1 MIEDIERTRR
11 HAEDDEHSPS
21 IEEVHS
27 PECAPDSMITHGE
40 QAEWYSLDDVDRI
53 DSTDDGLYCLKVDSP
68 RSEFLVGQT
77 LIPTHN
83 TEEAKAQQALK
94 GEAASIIGSVAR
106 LGRAAG
112 VFLMIATQRP
122 DAKLIPGELKSNL
135 GCRLACGN
143 MASTASSMVLE
154 NGDATRTPGYPK
166 GRGIVKVYSNQER
179 CQFYFAPQEWIVD
192 WLKRRGLNPDGTPLE
207 SGPSGI
213 LADDNMDLIRNGET
227 MNSLQGVDNEGYIDE
242 LREQDAQVKAAH
254 AAKLAEMGIGVD
266 ARARLQA
273 DAARN
278 TASSGPVPGSV
289 GYEEAVKL
297 GHPDL
302 KGSSGEQTGRPEDE
316 WADYGG
322 VMDALKAAGDDDDDP
337 APGADSHE
345 GDGELLME
353 EEQDD

>member
-1 MIEDIERTRR
+1 MVDCAEKDEWFSLQDVEPNEDL
-11 HAEDDEHSPS
+11 S
-21 IEEVHS
+21 EE
-27 PECAPDSMITHGE
+27 
-40 QAEWYSLDDVDRI
+40 
-53 DSTDDGLYCLKVDSP
+53 LYCLKVDSP
-68 RSEFLVGQT
+68 RSEFLIGQT
-77 LIPTHN
+77 LLPTHN

-112 VFLMIATQRP
+112 VFLQIATQRP
-122 DAKLIPGELKSNL
+122 DARLIAGELKANL

-179 CQFYFAPQEWIVD
+179 CQFYFQPQEWIVD

-207 SGPSGI
+207 SGPSGM

-227 MNSLQGVDNEGYIDE
+227 MNSLQGVDNEDYIAD
-242 LREQDAQVKAAH
+242 LREQDAQVKAEH
-254 AAKLAEMGIGVD
+254 AAKLAEMGLASD
-266 ARARLQA
+266 TRARLQA

-278 TASSGPVPGSV
+278 SAPSGPVPGAV
-289 GYEEAVKL
+289 GYEEAVRL

-302 KGSSGEQTGRPEDE
+302 KGASVEQTGRPEDE
-316 WADYGG
+316 WSDYGG
-322 VMDALKAAGDDDDDP
+322 TMDALMAAGDEPSGAVSIDAAGAQQDDGGSASHGDDD
-337 APGADSHE
+337 E
-345 GDGELLME
+345 FLLE
-353 EEQDD
+353 ENQD

>member
-1 MIEDIERTRR
+1 MTRLEKD
-11 HAEDDEHSPS
+11 AISADE
-21 IEEVHS
+21 
-27 PECAPDSMITHGE
+27 
-40 QAEWYSLDDVDRI
+40 EWFTLDDLQLAE
-53 DSTDDGLYCLKVDSP
+53 SNEKLYCLQVDSP
-68 RSEFLVGQT
+68 RSEFLVSNV
-77 LIPTHN
+77 LVPTHN
-83 TEEAKAQQALK
+83 TDEAKAQQALK

-112 VFLMIATQRP
+112 VFLQIATQRP
-122 DAKLIPGELKSNL
+122 DARLIAGELKANL

-207 SGPSGI
+207 SGPSGM

-227 MNSLQGVDNEGYIDE
+227 MNSLQGVDNEDYIAD
-242 LREQDAQVKAAH
+242 LREQDAQVKAEH
-254 AAKLAEMGIGVD
+254 AAKLAEMGLAAD

-278 TASSGPVPGSV
+278 SALGGPVPGSV

-302 KGSSGEQTGRPEDE
+302 KGSSSEQTGRPEDE

-322 VMDALKAAGDDDDDP
+322 VMDALKAAGDDGSSVGDSMDDDLSP
-337 APGADSHE
+337 QSDTAVSRE
-345 GDGELLME
+345 CGDDDEFLME
-353 EEQDD
+353 EDQD

>member
-1 MIEDIERTRR
+1 MVDCAEKDEWFSLQDVEPNEDL
-11 HAEDDEHSPS
+11 S
-21 IEEVHS
+21 EE
-27 PECAPDSMITHGE
+27 
-40 QAEWYSLDDVDRI
+40 
-53 DSTDDGLYCLKVDSP
+53 LYCLKVDSP
-68 RSEFLVGQT
+68 RSEFLIGQT
-77 LIPTHN
+77 LLPTHN
-83 TEEAKAQQALK
+83 TDEAKAQQAMK
-94 GEAASIIGSVAR
+94 GEATSIIGSLAR

-112 VFLMIATQRP
+112 VFLQIATQRP
-122 DAKLIPGELKSNL
+122 DSKLIPGELKANL

-207 SGPSGI
+207 SGPSGM

-227 MNSLQGVDNEGYIDE
+227 MNSLQGVDNEDYIAD
-242 LREQDAQVKAAH
+242 LREQDAQVKAEH
-254 AAKLAEMGIGVD
+254 AAKLAEMGLASD
-266 ARARLQA
+266 ARSRLQA

-278 TASSGPVPGSV
+278 SAPSGPVPGSV

-302 KGSSGEQTGRPEDE
+302 KGSSSEQTGRPEDE

-322 VMDALKAAGDDDDDP
+322 TMDALMAAGDSGSSAGDSMGDDLSPQEDAAVSRGHGDDD
-337 APGADSHE
+337 E
-345 GDGELLME
+345 FLLE
-353 EEQDD
+353 EDQD